1 MTLLRAARYAGLGPA
16 SDGKVKATGIPL
28 RDLHLAWRELWP
40 LLEPAVRRTPD
51 KPDVLA
57 RLIAR
62 DAQLWAVYE
71 GDQPIAA
78 VVTQITLGW
87 SSEAAARGE
96 RGCRLWLIGG
106 SRVREWAD
114 ELLIKLE
121 LWARSLGCVALWG
134 SGREG
139 WDRIVRKMGGTS
151 IGSIAGFPAWERR
164 L

>member
-1 MTLLRAARYAGLGPA
+1 MI
-16 SDGKVKATGIPL
+16 ATGIPL
-28 RDLHLAWRELWP
+28 RDLHLAWPDLWP

-62 DAQLWAVYE
+62 DAQLWAVYDE
-71 GDQPIAA
+71 DEAIAA
-78 VVTQITLGW
+78 IVTQITLLRRCAASEG
-87 SSEAAARGE
+87 SPSEASEGSE
-96 RGCRLWLIGG
+96 RGCRLWLVGG
-106 SRVREWAD
+106 SRVREWAAD
-114 ELLIKLE
+114 FLCKLE

-139 WDRIVRKMGGTS
+139 WDRIVKKMGGTS
-151 IGSIAGFPAWERR
+151 AGTIAGFPAWERR